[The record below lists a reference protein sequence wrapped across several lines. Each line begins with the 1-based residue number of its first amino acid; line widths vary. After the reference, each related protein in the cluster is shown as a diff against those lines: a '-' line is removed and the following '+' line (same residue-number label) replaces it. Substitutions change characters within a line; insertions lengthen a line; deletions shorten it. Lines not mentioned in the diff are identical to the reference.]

1 MNTCV
6 AYDHE
11 FYARQVEGSKR
22 TARIVAGLLS
32 DLLAP
37 RSVVD
42 LGCGMGGWLRA
53 FQDAGAEK
61 VSGFD
66 GDYIDR
72 SRLLID
78 AANFE
83 VADLSKPLRLPVRFD
98 LAVSLE
104 VAEHIDPESAPIFV
118 ESLVSASDIVLFAAA
133 IPFQGGAGHVNEQWQ
148 SYWACLFGQHGYQA
162 VDIVRPRL
170 WNIPD
175 IPYWYASNTLLYVAP
190 LALEQTPEL
199 SAVASDTTGLPLD
212 VVHPRAYEALVDPD
226 RISIRRAGRNLGRA
240 IQRRLGSLRTS

>member
-1 MNTCV
+1 MNSV

-22 TARIVAGLLS
+22 TARIVAGLLT

-42 LGCGMGGWLRA
+42 LGCGMGGWLKA

-61 VSGFD
+61 VRGFD

-78 AANFE
+78 AADFE
-83 VADLSKPLRLPVRFD
+83 VADLSKPLRLPDRFD

-104 VAEHIDPESAPIFV
+104 VAEHIDPGSAAIFV

-133 IPFQGGAGHVNEQWQ
+133 IPFQGGTGHVNEQWQ
-148 SYWACLFGQHGYQA
+148 SYWAGLFGQHGYAA
-162 VDIVRPRL
+162 VDFVRPKL
-170 WNIPD
+170 WNKPD
-175 IPYWYASNTLLYVAP
+175 LPYWYASNILMYAAP
-190 LALEQTPEL
+190 RAMERAPEL
-199 SAVASDTTGLPLD
+199 SAFASDGTGLPLD

-226 RISIRRAGRNLGRA
+226 RMSMRRAGRNLGRA
-240 IQRRLGSLRTS
+240 IRRRLGSRRTS